1 MLHEPFFT
9 DTVMIQTGF
18 QWKQFIC
25 SQLCRLYTTS
35 SSIIWTPLKHKHY
48 YGSVFLVPILWK
60 YSGYT
65 FYFSFDHFKDGVLTP
80 CKVIWI
86 LEFRNFCFWSLQS
99 GKVLPVE
106 SGNMAFGIHNST
118 QGTLKPT
125 NNGIWNSSAN
135 DRESRIQNP
144 ESCTWNLEFS
154 MEFRIQSCLWLPYI
168 HAGWQSCQLLLV
180 PGYPLCEC
188 LLIPLFRWNS
198 FEGFEGP

>member
-1 MLHEPFFT
+1 MMLFLYNF
-9 DTVMIQTGF
+9 
-18 QWKQFIC
+18 
-25 SQLCRLYTTS
+25 YTTS

-180 PGYPLCEC
+180 PGYPLCEW